1 MKNNTLRA
9 PLIKAGVVLGIFA
22 LLVYFTSTSAEGSV
36 WNSLG
41 SIIVFLFRTV
51 QLAVG
56 LALSLLIC
64 LAVLIGIFLGAVALV
79 NRDGARRMY
88 EALVETVGRWLQP
101 CTGLLRR
108 DRAAELEARLE
119 SFGQELKTEL
129 SSGLNRTARELR
141 EAQEVLENK
150 LQSLV
155 SRLRDMEEKAE
166 QKAGADQVEELAAT
180 VADSGET
187 LAKLD
192 QAIARIEAEV
202 KKAMDQVQAVSPD
215 SLLGDLPARI
225 EALES
230 QEGSGVEEKI
240 VALQE
245 EIVAIR
251 RGLDETMS
259 AVQVITSRVEAGPA
273 AGGDESGSGNGG
285 EEEHRLFSY
294 FEDPADRAKLAEL
307 VGSTLKKDMT
317 YSQVMEFIGQEM
329 GPEAARIISEHPSL
343 TKDYIRQRRRS
354 A

>member
-22 LLVYFTSTSAEGSV
+22 LLAYFTSTSAEGSV
-36 WNSLG
+36 WSSLG
-41 SIIVFLFRTV
+41 NIIVFLFRAV

-56 LALSLLIC
+56 LALSLFIC

-88 EALVETVGRWLQP
+88 EALVETVARWLEP
-101 CTGLLRR
+101 CIRRLRP
-108 DRAAELEARLE
+108 DRAAELEARLGT
-119 SFGQELKTEL
+119 FGQELKTEL
-129 SSGLNRTARELR
+129 SSGLNRTAQELR
-141 EAQEVLENK
+141 KAQVALENS

-155 SRLRDMEEKAE
+155 SRLRDMEENAE
-166 QKAGADQVEELAAT
+166 QKADAGQVEELAAT
-180 VADSGET
+180 VSGSEET
-187 LAKLD
+187 LARLD
-192 QAIARIEAEV
+192 QTIARLETEM
-202 KKAMDQVQAVSPD
+202 KKVMDQVQALSPD
-215 SLLGDLPARI
+215 ALLGDLSSRL

-230 QEGSGVEEKI
+230 REDVKDQV

-245 EIVAIR
+245 EVVAIR
-251 RGLDETMS
+251 KGLDQAMAE
-259 AVQVITSRVEAGPA
+259 VRVIATRVESGPA
-273 AGGDESGSGNGG
+273 AGSDGPGSRDGG

-294 FEDPADRAKLAEL
+294 FDDPADRVKLAEL

-329 GPEAARIISEHPSL
+329 GPEAGRIISEHPSL

>member
-108 DRAAELEARLE
+108 DRTAELEARLE
-119 SFGQELKTEL
+119 SFGQELKAEL

-166 QKAGADQVEELAAT
+166 QKAGADQVEELALT

-192 QAIARIEAEV
+192 QAIARIETEV

-230 QEGSGVEEKI
+230 REGSGVEEKI

-285 EEEHRLFSY
+285 EKEHRLFSY

-329 GPEAARIISEHPSL
+329 GPDAARIISEHPSL

>member
-1 MKNNTLRA
+1 MKNNTLRT

-22 LLVYFTSTSAEGSV
+22 LLAYFTSTSAEGSV

-64 LAVLIGIFLGAVALV
+64 LAVLIGIFLGAVSLV
-79 NRDGARRMY
+79 NRDSARRMY
-88 EALVETVGRWLQP
+88 EALVETVSRWLQP
-101 CTGLLRR
+101 CTRHLRR

-119 SFGQELKTEL
+119 RFGQELKTEL

-141 EAQEVLENK
+141 EAQQAMENK
-150 LQSLV
+150 FQSLV
-155 SRLRDMEEKAE
+155 SRLRDMEEEAGHKAD
-166 QKAGADQVEELAAT
+166 AGQVRELAET

-187 LAKLD
+187 LARLD
-192 QAIARIEAEV
+192 QAITRIEAEV
-202 KKAMDQVQAVSPD
+202 KKALDQVQTVSSD
-215 SLLGDLPARI
+215 ALLGDLPARI

-230 QEGSGVEEKI
+230 QEGGAVEEKI

-245 EIVAIR
+245 EIVVIR
-251 RGLDETMS
+251 RGLDETMA
-259 AVQVITSRVEAGPA
+259 AVQMITSRLEAGA
-273 AGGDESGSGNGG
+273 AGGEESGSRAGG
-285 EEEHRLFSY
+285 KEEHRLFSY
-294 FEDPADRAKLAEL
+294 FEDPADRTKLAEL
-307 VGSTLKKDMT
+307 VGDTLKKDMT
-317 YSQVMEFIGQEM
+317 YSQVMEFLGQEM
-329 GPEAARIISEHPSL
+329 GPEAARIINEHPSL